1 MWDTPLVRPSQG
13 DIVMLQQRAKR
24 FWAFLHRTLAPATIA
39 SYWAAVIASHRDWLG
54 GTSLRELDIVFP
66 AVKDHIS
73 VFRLREPP
81 KEQKENLWTLQ
92 QTVDVL
98 DTSPDLLQWNSP
110 ARSDEEFLQRSVFAV
125 INTLWSQLLRA
136 SEILPSTGAQP
147 RASTALWN
155 LCDLSFHTK
164 DGLEIPVLPSGSPDP
179 SRAHELAFAK
189 LRMVPSK
196 ADKHATN
203 LPLLLPMAH
212 NSASRAMSP
221 CAYFW
226 DLFVMH
232 PVGKALHASTPLFG
246 SSMSSRGDRLSER
259 QFMKQWK
266 SFCTT
271 AGITFQLFGKH
282 AFRRGGINRLID
294 LGCSAPQIAA
304 LGRWKSD
311 VWKIYARRN
320 KDQLMVITAAMA
332 KPVSQSP
339 LIPVTSAEPC
349 TSLSFRRPGLPNKQ
363 AITETASITF
373 FGDGSLPA
381 STNRRSAAV
390 NESAHSFIDSGSN
403 AQADA
408 LSRCPS
414 TIALDTLRSHDAPA
428 LTVASLDSK
437 DTRSIN
443 SSVTLGMPSTNR
455 NFHYDSSNRALVPP
469 TKSYTSASLTAR
481 ELRQLPSKV
490 ILVKTSKSSS
500 APHINGRCGEAHGLS
515 ILQACALRVPD
526 KNQALA
532 KYSTTDIKYDLAKG
546 FLQLHDSSVAISS
559 ARPTKRSRF
568 Q

>member
-1 MWDTPLVRPSQG
+1 MWDNPLVRPSQS
-13 DIVMLQQRAKR
+13 DLVLLQQRAKR
-24 FWAFLHRTLAPATIA
+24 FWSFLHRTLAPATIA
-39 SYWAAVIASHRDWLG
+39 TYWAAVIAAHRDWLN
-54 GTSLRELDIVFP
+54 GTSLRELGIAFP
-66 AVKDHIS
+66 AIKDHIS
-73 VFRLREPP
+73 VFQLREPP

-98 DTSPDLLQWNSP
+98 GTSPDLSQWNRP

-136 SEILPSTGAQP
+136 SEILPSTGAQS

-155 LCDLSFHTK
+155 LSDLSFHTK
-164 DGLEIPVLPSGSPDP
+164 EGLDIPILPSGSPDP

-203 LPLLLPMAH
+203 LPLLFPMAH

-226 DLFVMH
+226 DLLVMH
-232 PVGKALHASTPLFG
+232 PIGKALHTTTPLFG
-246 SSMSSRGDRLSER
+246 ASMSSRGDRLSES
-259 QFMKQWK
+259 QFLKQWK
-266 SFCTT
+266 GFCTT

-320 KDQLMVITAAMA
+320 KDRLMVITAAMA
-332 KPVSQSP
+332 TPNSQSP
-339 LIPVTSAEPC
+339 LDSVTSAEPC
-349 TSLSFRRPGLPNKQ
+349 TPLSFRRPGIPSRQ
-363 AITETASITF
+363 VTSETASITF

-381 STNRRSAAV
+381 PTTRRNAAV
-390 NESAHSFIDSGSN
+390 NDPVHSVIDSGSN
-403 AQADA
+403 AQAYA

-414 TIALDTLRSHDAPA
+414 TFALDTRRSHDVSA
-428 LTVASLDSK
+428 LTVAALDLK
-437 DTRSIN
+437 DTRDNN
-443 SSVTLGMPSTNR
+443 SSVTLGMPSTDR
-455 NFHYDSSNRALVPP
+455 TSVPP
-469 TKSYTSASLTAR
+469 TKSNSSASLTAR
-481 ELRQLPSKV
+481 ELRQLPPKI

-526 KNQALA
+526 KNQTLA

-546 FLQLHDSSVAISS
+546 FLELQDSSVDISS

-568 Q
+568 K

>member
-1 MWDTPLVRPSQG
+1 
-13 DIVMLQQRAKR
+13 
-24 FWAFLHRTLAPATIA
+24 
-39 SYWAAVIASHRDWLG
+39 
-54 GTSLRELDIVFP
+54 
-66 AVKDHIS
+66 
-73 VFRLREPP
+73 
-81 KEQKENLWTLQ
+81 
-92 QTVDVL
+92 
-98 DTSPDLLQWNSP
+98 
-110 ARSDEEFLQRSVFAV
+110 
-125 INTLWSQLLRA
+125 
-136 SEILPSTGAQP
+136 
-147 RASTALWN
+147 
-155 LCDLSFHTK
+155 
-164 DGLEIPVLPSGSPDP
+164 
-179 SRAHELAFAK
+179 
-189 LRMVPSK
+189 
-196 ADKHATN
+196 
-203 LPLLLPMAH
+203 MAH

-320 KDQLMVITAAMA
+320 KDQLMVITEAMA

-414 TIALDTLRSHDAPA
+414 TIALDTLRSHDASA
-428 LTVASLDSK
+428 LTVASLDLK

-443 SSVTLGMPSTNR
+443 SSVTLGMPSTNC
-455 NFHYDSSNRALVPP
+455 NFHYDSSNRATVPP

-490 ILVKTSKSSS
+490 ITQQDFQILIRTTHQWSLWGSTWTVHS
-500 APHINGRCGEAHGLS
+500 ASVR
-515 ILQACALRVPD
+515 
-526 KNQALA
+526 LA
-532 KYSTTDIKYDLAKG
+532 RTG
-546 FLQLHDSSVAISS
+546 
-559 ARPTKRSRF
+559 
-568 Q
+568 